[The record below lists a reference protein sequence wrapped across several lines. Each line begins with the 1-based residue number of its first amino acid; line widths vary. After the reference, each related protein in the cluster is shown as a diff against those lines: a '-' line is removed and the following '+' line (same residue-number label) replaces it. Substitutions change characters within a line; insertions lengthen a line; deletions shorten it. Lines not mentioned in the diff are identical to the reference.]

1 MSKIDTLLKTL
12 QVQSSPPECLVQAY
26 LIHVCD
32 KSDTN
37 FRKILDLKGI
47 RRQDQ
52 ASFVELFRA
61 HMVTHDNLAEANPFI
76 SALLVPSGNIGAPSG
91 AGGMGGVSGGGMIGG
106 SGVGGLAGGVGGLSG
121 PSGLVPARFDPA
133 SLGSAIMNAARD
145 GVDRLQT
152 PVSSSSDGGNG
163 GQGQVESGERI
174 FERHLG
180 RLFKRDGSGIGMAG
194 RFSRDGG

>member
-1 MSKIDTLLKTL
+1 
-12 QVQSSPPECLVQAY
+12 
-26 LIHVCD
+26 
-32 KSDTN
+32 
-37 FRKILDLKGI
+37 
-47 RRQDQ
+47 
-52 ASFVELFRA
+52 
-61 HMVTHDNLAEANPFI
+61 MVTHDSLAEANPFI
-76 SALLVPSGNIGAPSG
+76 SALLIPSGNIGAPGG
-91 AGGMGGVSGGGMIGG
+91 AGGIGGVGGGGMIGG
-106 SGVGGLAGGVGGLSG
+106 SGVGGLAGGVSGLSG
-121 PSGLVPARFDPA
+121 SSGLVPARFDPA

-180 RLFKRDGSGIGMAG
+180 RLFKRDGGGIGMGG